1 LPAISFAQVGSN
13 RPSLTSL
20 SIDTVSVDLSKI
32 NQIVTLIVDV
42 DGKNKDNATL
52 ASIDEIGRI
61 TAERQGSK
69 TDFDLSG

>member
-1 LPAISFAQVGSN
+1 LPPISFAQVVSN
-13 RPSLTSL
+13 RPSLTSF

-42 DGKNKDNATL
+42 DGKTKDNHPL

-61 TAERQGSK
+61 TAEHEW
-69 TDFDLSG
+69 

>member
-1 LPAISFAQVGSN
+1 LPPISFAQVGSN
-13 RPSLTSL
+13 RPSLNSF
-20 SIDTVSVDLSKI
+20 SIDTVSLDLSKI

-42 DGKNKDNATL
+42 DGNNKDNATL

-61 TAERQGSK
+61 TGERQGSK

>member
-1 LPAISFAQVGSN
+1 MPPISFAQVGSN
-13 RPSLTSL
+13 RPSLTSF
-20 SIDTVSVDLSKI
+20 SIDTVSLDLSKI

-42 DGKNKDNATL
+42 DGNNKDNATL

-61 TAERQGSK
+61 TGERQGSK